1 VSISVDPQSCHNL
14 GRRASLCE
22 TLLGLV
28 ISTFADETRI
38 MIAGFIPNGEAIKHR
53 NIKVGMF
60 QIHCFNT
67 EQNVYF

>member
-1 VSISVDPQSCHNL
+1 
-14 GRRASLCE
+14 
-22 TLLGLV
+22 V

-60 QIHCFNT
+60 EIHCFNT